1 MKCVILAAGRGTRM
15 GELCDDCPK
24 PMLPIKGRPKLAY
37 TLDIL
42 PEAITEV
49 IFVVGYLQE
58 KIRDYFGSEHMGRKI
73 TYVEQKVLSGTAD
86 ALMLT
91 APLLDG
97 EKFLVLNGD
106 DLYDKSDLEEMLI
119 HDFATLGL
127 KTEDVSQYAYIE
139 TYDNSMVVRDIIEAP
154 HDHVGQGVVATGAFV
169 LMSDFF
175 SLPEVPKAPGSDEFG
190 LPQTLTAAYPQ
201 IKTQLVATH
210 KWYPIGHPENLEA
223 AQEIIH
229 DFL

>member
-1 MKCVILAAGRGTRM
+1 MKCVILSAGRGTRM

-42 PEAITEV
+42 PESITEV

-58 KIRDYFGSEHMGRKI
+58 QIREYFGAEHMGRKI
-73 TYVEQKVLSGTAD
+73 TYVEQEVLSGTAD

-106 DLYDKSDLEEMLI
+106 DLYDRSDLEKMLEN
-119 HDFATLGL
+119 DFATLGL
-127 KTEDVSQYAYIE
+127 QVDDISEYAFVQ
-139 TYDNSMVVRDIIEAP
+139 TYDDGTVRDIIEAP
-154 HDHVGQGVVATGAFV
+154 HDGRGEGIIATGAFV
-169 LMSDFF
+169 LTSDFF
-175 SLPEVPKAPGSDEFG
+175 ALPQIPKAPGSDEFG
-190 LPQTLTAAYPQ
+190 LPQTLIAAHPE
-201 IKTQLVATH
+201 IKTQLIKTK